1 MRHPTEKLQK
11 DKLLF
16 FADFI
21 SVMAYFHYLCPM
33 LYYRRKI
40 LLALLETFGGRL
52 TAKRLQKY
60 LFLFTRKQTEKS
72 FDFVPYK
79 YGCFSFQANQDI
91 ATLGKYGYLT
101 VTESENGRC
110 IELNKEYTGFCSL
123 LNLFDRQYLIS
134 VKNEFGALSQ
144 TDLIRYTYINYPFWA
159 TKSSIAE
166 QILSK
171 EEFAEINTRVRSF
184 SEPVLFSIGY
194 EGITLETY
202 INKLII
208 SDVKVLCDVRKNAF
222 SQKYGFSKKQLEQAC
237 KGVGILYIHVPQ
249 LGIESE
255 ERQDLRSQKD
265 YDLLFEKYE
274 RLTLVNRDIYINQV
288 RELIIQYKRVAVTC
302 FEKNP
307 AQCHRTR
314 VAKKLMSISEDKYT
328 FKNL

>member
-1 MRHPTEKLQK
+1 
-11 DKLLF
+11 
-16 FADFI
+16 
-21 SVMAYFHYLCPM
+21 
-33 LYYRRKI
+33 
-40 LLALLETFGGRL
+40 LALLETFGGRL
-52 TAKRLQKY
+52 TAKSLQKY

-91 ATLGKYGYLT
+91 ATLSKYGYLT
-101 VTESENGRC
+101 ITESEEGRY
-110 IELNKEYTGFCSL
+110 IDLNKEHTGFCASL
-123 LNLFDRQYLIS
+123 DLFDRKSLIS
-134 VKNEFGALSQ
+134 VKDEFGELSQ

-166 QILSK
+166 QILS
-171 EEFAEINTRVRSF
+171 EQEFAEITKRVRSF
-184 SEPVLFSIGY
+184 NEPVLFSIGY
-194 EGITLETY
+194 EGITLEAY

-208 SDVKVLCDVRKNAF
+208 NDVKVLCDVRKNAF
-222 SQKYGFSKKQLEQAC
+222 SQKYGFSKNQLDQAC
-237 KGVGILYIHVPQ
+237 KGVGILYVHIPH

-274 RLTLVNRDIYINQV
+274 KLTLTNRDMYINQV
-288 RELIIQYKRVAVTC
+288 KELIAEHNRVAVTC

-314 VAKKLMSISEDKYT
+314 VANKLMSISDNKYT

>member
-1 MRHPTEKLQK
+1 
-11 DKLLF
+11 
-16 FADFI
+16 
-21 SVMAYFHYLCPM
+21 
-33 LYYRRKI
+33 
-40 LLALLETFGGRL
+40 LALLETFGGRL
-52 TAKRLQKY
+52 TAKSLQKY

-91 ATLGKYGYLT
+91 ATLSKYGYLT
-101 VTESENGRC
+101 VTESEEGRY
-110 IELNKEYTGFCSL
+110 IEINKGHAEFCDC
-123 LNLFDRQYLIS
+123 LNLFDRQFLIS
-134 VKNEFGALSQ
+134 VKNEFGELSQ

-171 EEFAEINTRVRSF
+171 KEFAEINKKIRSF
-184 SEPVLFSIGY
+184 TEPVLFSIGY

-208 SDVKVLCDVRKNAF
+208 NDIKVLCDVRKNAF
-222 SQKYGFSKKQLEQAC
+222 SQKYGFSKSQLEQAC
-237 KGVGILYIHVPQ
+237 RGVGILYVHIPH
-249 LGIESE
+249 LGIESG

-274 RLTLVNRDIYINQV
+274 KLTLANRDIYINQV
-288 RELIIQYKRVAVTC
+288 KELIAKHNRVAVTC

-314 VAKKLMSISEDKYT
+314 VAHKLMSISENKYT

>member
-1 MRHPTEKLQK
+1 
-11 DKLLF
+11 
-16 FADFI
+16 
-21 SVMAYFHYLCPM
+21 M

-52 TAKRLQKY
+52 TAKSLQKY

-91 ATLGKYGYLT
+91 ATLSKYGYLT
-101 VTESENGRC
+101 ITESEEGRY
-110 IELNKEYTGFCSL
+110 IDLNKEHTGFCASL
-123 LNLFDRQYLIS
+123 DLFDRQSLIS
-134 VKNEFGALSQ
+134 VKDEFGELSQ

-166 QILSK
+166 QILS
-171 EEFAEINTRVRSF
+171 EQEFAEITKRVRSF
-184 SEPVLFSIGY
+184 NEPVLFSIGY
-194 EGITLETY
+194 ESITLEAY

-208 SDVKVLCDVRKNAF
+208 NDVKVLCDVRKNAF
-222 SQKYGFSKKQLEQAC
+222 SQKYGFSKNQLDQAC
-237 KGVGILYIHVPQ
+237 KGVGILYVHIPH

-274 RLTLVNRDIYINQV
+274 KLTLTNRDMYINQV
-288 RELIIQYKRVAVTC
+288 KELIAEHNRVAVTC

-314 VAKKLMSISEDKYT
+314 VANKLKSISDNKYT
-328 FKNL
+328 FKDL